1 VIRRFIRHFRLQGIF
16 EPVVGAIDDFLSGR
30 LGSYQARRVAPRSLE
45 IVYGAKSYKI
55 TGLGETFCDMG
66 LSQHERPTITAVL
79 ACVSEGMIAWDVGAN
94 NGFYSCLLS
103 RITGANGE
111 VFAFEPNPDAFAELV
126 GQLRAFHIE
135 NVRPLRTALGDSD
148 GNAEML
154 VTPGYTPASRIVVK
168 ATKPDEKV
176 LTICVRRGD
185 SLINQGVTR
194 QPSFIKLDVEGHELS
209 ALHGMQGLLSA
220 PDLRAIL
227 CEIHF
232 SILDQ
237 SGVKN
242 PLYRIRRLLKDS
254 GLVRQQWVSRSHLLA
269 RRPE

>member
-1 VIRRFIRHFRLQGIF
+1 VIRRFIRHFRLQGVF
-16 EPVVGAIDDFLSGR
+16 EPIVGAIDNLLSSR
-30 LGSYQARRVAPRSLE
+30 LGSYQARRVAPGSLE

-55 TGLGETFCDMG
+55 TGLGDTFCDMG
-66 LSQHERPTITAVL
+66 MSRHERPTITAVL

-94 NGFYSCLLS
+94 IGFYSCLLS

-126 GQLRAFHIE
+126 SQLRAFDIE

-168 ATKPDEKV
+168 AAKPDEKV
-176 LTICVRRGD
+176 LTIFVRRGD
-185 SLINQGVTR
+185 SLIKQGVIR
-194 QPSFIKLDVEGHELS
+194 QPSFIKLDVEGHELA
-209 ALHGMQGLLSA
+209 ALRGMQELLSA

-242 PLYRIRRLLKDS
+242 PSYQIRRLLKDA